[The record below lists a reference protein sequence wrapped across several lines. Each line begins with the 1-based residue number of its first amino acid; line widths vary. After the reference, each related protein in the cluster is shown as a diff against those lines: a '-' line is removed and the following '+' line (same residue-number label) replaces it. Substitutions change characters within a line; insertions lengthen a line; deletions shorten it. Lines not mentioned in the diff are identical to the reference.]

1 MPVQIF
7 LGLESHPKLI
17 FVLFCFFFSVND
29 VEATTQRHSEKSV
42 SQISD

>member
-17 FVLFCFFFSVND
+17 FVLFCFFSVND
-29 VEATTQRHSEKSV
+29 VEATTQRYSEKSV